1 MIGVAPGSPSGPASP
16 GRAPAKSRPSPRCRL
31 LAALDHVR
39 EKERATV
46 ARIAAGATI
55 PAWVDELIESERTR
69 RLD

>member
-1 MIGVAPGSPSGPASP
+1 MIGVPPVLPSGPASP

-31 LAALDHVR
+31 LAALDDVR

-46 ARIAAGATI
+46 AHRGGREI